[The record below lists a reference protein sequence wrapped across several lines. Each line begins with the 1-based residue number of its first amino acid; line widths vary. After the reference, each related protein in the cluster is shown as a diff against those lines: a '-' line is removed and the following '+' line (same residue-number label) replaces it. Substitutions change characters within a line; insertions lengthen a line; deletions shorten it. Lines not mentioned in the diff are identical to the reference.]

1 MSKTFEWTDARD
13 RALRM
18 HFMRSGSAGELATK
32 WGVSRNTI
40 CGRKFRLGIQG
51 GKIEMSRPMTDH
63 EIATIVAMRRD
74 GKKVREIAVAIN
86 RPAQS
91 IFNRLSDMGLVR
103 LSA

>member
-1 MSKTFEWTDARD
+1 MTFQWTAARD
-13 RALRM
+13 KELLA
-18 HFMRSGSAGELATK
+18 HFKRSGSAGELAEK

-40 CGRKFRLGIQG
+40 CGRKFRLGIRG